1 MWRVSAGIGL
11 DFTRLFEVNFSA
23 GELNASHP
31 FLRNNIDLVAIDFR
45 NDLEAN
51 IKGAPNKEGETTKGP
66 EKSGQSSSM
75 DSGVRG
81 IIAVILGVLGVGAIV
96 VAIMQFGGPA
106 LKNLGVNLPG
116 VPQR

>member
-1 MWRVSAGIGL
+1 
-11 DFTRLFEVNFSA
+11 
-23 GELNASHP
+23 
-31 FLRNNIDLVAIDFR
+31 
-45 NDLEAN
+45 
-51 IKGAPNKEGETTKGP
+51 
-66 EKSGQSSSM
+66 M

>member
-11 DFTRLFEVNFSA
+11 DFTRLFAVNFSA

-31 FLRNNIDLVAIDFR
+31 FLRNNIDLVAIEFR
-45 NDLEAN
+45 NHLGAN
-51 IKGAPNKEGETTKGP
+51 IKGVPNKEGETTKGP
-66 EKSGQSSSM
+66 EKSGQGSSM

-96 VAIMQFGGPA
+96 AAIMQFGGPA

-116 VPQR
+116 IPQR